1 MKKIILVVILVI
13 IAVGASLAASFYPH
27 TISSMS
33 ENVRNGV
40 QRLIGVGVYWKN
52 FRGIGPALRDSPQN
66 ITEVINTTGMPLKL
80 PPGFSIEIF
89 AKDLPGA
96 RVMVFDDFGNMWVS
110 RTSEGI
116 VSLLEI
122 GKESG
127 KVNRQD
133 DVFRDLQKPHGLA
146 FDPDFPNVLYIA
158 EEHQVQKIGTYSDDP
173 GEVILELPRGGGHFT
188 RTLGFGSDKKLYI
201 SIGSSCNACQESN
214 PRRATILRHDP
225 KTQITEIF
233 ARGLRNSVFFAWH
246 PKTKKIWATEMGRD
260 LLGDDIPPDEINIID
275 IGGPSTDSTGSP
287 QAGSGQ
293 NSIPNFGWPN
303 CYGKNIHDT
312 AFDKNTYIRNPCMEP
327 FELPSHI
334 DIPAHSAPLG
344 LAFFPKEARLP
355 DGQGWPEEF
364 AGDLLVAY
372 HGSWNRS
379 EPTGYKI
386 VRVKLDTEGN
396 FEGMNSTRS
405 TDSTSSPQ
413 VEDFITG
420 WLTPEGALGR
430 PVDIV
435 FHQNGIYISDD
446 KAGVIYKVYTK

>member
-1 MKKIILVVILVI
+1 MKKIVLVILLVI
-13 IAVGASLAASFYPH
+13 ISIGAAWAATF
-27 TISSMS
+27 
-33 ENVRNGV
+33 
-40 QRLIGVGVYWKN
+40 YWKN
-52 FRGIGPALRDSPQN
+52 LRSIGPAFREPPEDIS
-66 ITEVINTTGMPLKL
+66 EVINTTEMPLKL

-96 RVMVFDDFGNMWVS
+96 RVMTFDNFGNMWVS
-110 RTSEGI
+110 RTSEGV

-122 GKESG
+122 DRESG
-127 KVNRQD
+127 KVNHQD

-158 EEHQVQKIGTYSDDP
+158 EEHQIQKIGTYSDDP
-173 GEVILELPRGGGHFT
+173 GEIILELPQGGGHFT
-188 RTLGFGSDKKLYI
+188 RTLGFGPDKKLYI
-201 SIGSSCNACQESN
+201 SIGSSCNVCRESN
-214 PRRATILRHDP
+214 PRRAAILQHDT

-246 PKTKKIWATEMGRD
+246 PETQKIWATEMGRD
-260 LLGDDIPPDEINIID
+260 LLGDDTPPDEINIVEE
-275 IGGPSTDSTGSP
+275 GK
-287 QAGSGQ
+287 
-293 NSIPNFGWPN
+293 NYGWPI

-327 FELPSHI
+327 FETGSHI

-344 LAFFPKEARLP
+344 LAFFPKEWSRSSTPSVGIADPRF
-355 DGQGWPEEF
+355 GSAESGPEEF
-364 AGDLLVAY
+364 NGDLLVAY

-386 VRVKLDTEGN
+386 VRVKLDKQGN
-396 FEGMNSTRS
+396 FEG
-405 TDSTSSPQ
+405 

-420 WLTPEGALGR
+420 WLTPDGALGR

-435 FHQNGIYISDD
+435 FKGDSIYVSDD
-446 KAGVIYKVYTK
+446 KAGVIYRVHRQ